1 MGSKSGR
8 WQKCGLVWYFGRKY
22 VIWYGMG
29 KGKSRNSLNLQG
41 KPARMVETAG
51 HRVGGFALLQD
62 TVSSLLSAYLL
73 V

>member
-1 MGSKSGR
+1 ME
-8 WQKCGLVWYFGRKY
+8 
-22 VIWYGMG
+22 
-29 KGKSRNSLNLQG
+29 KGKSRDSLNLQG
-41 KPARMVETAG
+41 KSGSMVETAG